1 MALIRLSTERKFYEN
16 SGRMTL
22 GHSLG
27 VALVGLDGHLV
38 RVEVDIADGLPGYVL
53 LGLPD
58 AALTESRDR
67 VRSALVN
74 SSENWPNRKV
84 TVSLSPAWLP
94 KSGSSFDLPIAIALL
109 AAQSMIPE
117 ERSEQTLYIGELA
130 LDGHIRGVRGVLPSL
145 VSAHKQ
151 GITTAVVP
159 EANALEAQLMTELNT
174 DMRIIPMNH
183 LRDLLRWLRWDE
195 RAERAELPLFD
206 EPNEKVFDFAD
217 VAGQEKARIAAEVA
231 AVGGHHLLLIGPP
244 GAGKTMIA
252 QRLPGILPALSRE
265 EALEVSAIH
274 SIAGGLSSRSPMAST
289 APFVAPHH
297 TATRAAMVGGGSH
310 VIRPGACSLA
320 HGGVLFID
328 EAPECAIGVLDSL
341 RQPLESGSIT
351 IARAIGNVT
360 YPARFLLVLA
370 ANPCPCGK
378 FSGRGRN
385 CICSSHQVRRYL
397 GKLSGPLMDRIDLRV
412 QVDPLSRVELTA
424 PDLGETSQM
433 IRMRVL
439 AARAIAADRFKNE
452 TWSLNSQI
460 PSRAL
465 RTTFQPERAAMNFL
479 HAELDR
485 EQITARGLHKIMRT
499 AWSLADLSGHAR
511 PTLADAE
518 RAYLLRE
525 GLAS

>member
-1 MALIRLSTERKFYEN
+1 
-16 SGRMTL
+16 MTL
-22 GHSLG
+22 GESLG

-109 AAQSMIPE
+109 AAQSVIPE
-117 ERSEQTLYIGELA
+117 ERSAGTLYLGELA
-130 LDGHIRGVRGVLPSL
+130 LDGQIRGVRGVLPSL
-145 VSAHKQ
+145 ISAHKY

-159 EANALEAQLMTELNT
+159 QANAVEAQLMTE
-174 DMRIIPMNH
+174 MKIIPMGN
-183 LRDLLRWLRWDE
+183 LRELLRWLRLDQRMKNE
-195 RAERAELPLFD
+195 ELPLSPALD
-206 EPNEKVFDFAD
+206 ENTFDFSD
-217 VAGQEKARIAAEVA
+217 VAGQERARFAAEVS

-252 QRLPGILPALSRE
+252 QRLPGILPALSRR
-265 EALEVSAIH
+265 EALEVTAIH
-274 SIAGGLSSRSPMAST
+274 SIVGGFSNRSPLASS

-297 TATRAAMVGGGSH
+297 SATRVAMVGGGSS
-310 VIRPGACSLA
+310 IIKPGACSLA
-320 HGGVLFID
+320 HRGVLFID

-385 CICSSHQVRRYL
+385 CICTSQQVRRYF

-412 QVDPLSRVELTA
+412 QVDPLSRVELMA
-424 PDLGETSQM
+424 PDLGESSE
-433 IRMRVL
+433 IIKGRVI
-439 AARAIAADRFKNE
+439 AAREVAADRFRNE
-452 TWSLNSQI
+452 EWSLNSQI

-465 RTTFQPERAAMNFL
+465 RTRYQPERLAMNFL
-479 HAELDR
+479 HTALDR

-499 AWSLADLSGHAR
+499 AWSLADLSGHNR
-511 PTLADAE
+511 PNLANIEQAF
-518 RAYLLRE
+518 LLRE
-525 GLAS
+525 GLAP